1 MIRGWKDCLSDDI
14 LAIIC
19 GFLPGQIPGVG
30 AYYDF
35 LDRFWLASKPG
46 KIKKFK
52 RKPKKKLKAGKKLPP
67 KHPEI
72 VKMIVKYLLRGR
84 KFESKPEKILH
95 RILATAVVLPS
106 AKRGLLGDPE
116 KLAISGDGSLYATG
130 GRPYGKKLC
139 RCEGT
144 CGCQRRFSDPKSQ
157 LGLKTATGRD
167 GFSGIP
173 PTKSQRRIAFTI
185 SRFILGWARLPGVN
199 SVLGL
204 RALCELR
211 DLYPFVFQKFIG
223 DSAHDAYPWY
233 ELLHTWEIEAF
244 IDLNTRRQGKLSLPG
259 FTVGKDGAPV
269 CAGGFPM
276 VFFRLLR
283 RPPAD

>member
-1 MIRGWKDCLSDDI
+1 
-14 LAIIC
+14 
-19 GFLPGQIPGVG
+19 
-30 AYYDF
+30 
-35 LDRFWLASKPG
+35 
-46 KIKKFK
+46 
-52 RKPKKKLKAGKKLPP
+52 
-67 KHPEI
+67 
-72 VKMIVKYLLRGR
+72 
-84 KFESKPEKILH
+84 
-95 RILATAVVLPS
+95 
-106 AKRGLLGDPE
+106 
-116 KLAISGDGSLYATG
+116 
-130 GRPYGKKLC
+130 
-139 RCEGT
+139 
-144 CGCQRRFSDPKSQ
+144 QRRFSDPKSQ

-244 IDLNTRRQGKLSLPG
+244 ID
-259 FTVGKDGAPV
+259 
-269 CAGGFPM
+269 
-276 VFFRLLR
+276 
-283 RPPAD
+283 